1 VVDCTLAVPSCEANM
16 LYYPD
21 GASSFARYIRVGL
34 SFEPDISRRDDASP
48 NRFSLHRQICSLI
61 LKSALDGRGADRKID
76 CSADILLTAKFP
88 GNECPVWE
96 AVKATARIDICFDP
110 TDFGADPGRPLELS
124 PEQALREII
133 ENEVDRAWGPYRL
146 DAFVDDVRELARCL
160 HSLTHWDG
168 RSVVEVIRAMQQL
181 EPLVVRHGHDV
192 DDFVNFYKPAISP
205 IQPKEYRNGR
215 RYWDIRLG
223 KDTTVPLPEG
233 VWPADLPSED
243 VLLFDAAGRT
253 LVVDE
258 WGRLAVGPTLAERI
272 KGNSQRAVA
281 AQSAMDHVA

>member
-1 VVDCTLAVPSCEANM
+1 M

-21 GASSFARYIRVGL
+21 GASSFARYIRVQLCFAPDL
-34 SFEPDISRRDDASP
+34 SRHDDESP
-48 NRFSLHRQICSLI
+48 NRFSLHRQICAEI
-61 LKSALDGRGADRKID
+61 LETALEGGSADRKID
-76 CSADILLTAKFP
+76 CSADILLTADFP
-88 GNECPVWE
+88 GRELRVWE

-160 HSLTHWDG
+160 HLLTHWDG
-168 RSVVEVIRAMQQL
+168 RSVVEIIQVMQEL

-192 DDFVNFYKPAISP
+192 YDFVSLYKPSLPFAAL
-205 IQPKEYRNGR
+205 KVDENGR
-215 RYWDIRLG
+215 QYWDEFLDQRKLS
-223 KDTTVPLPEG
+223 VPLPQE
-233 VWPADLPSED
+233 VWPGDLPSED
-243 VLLFDAAGRT
+243 VLLFDASGRT

-281 AQSAMDHVA
+281 ARSVMDHVG